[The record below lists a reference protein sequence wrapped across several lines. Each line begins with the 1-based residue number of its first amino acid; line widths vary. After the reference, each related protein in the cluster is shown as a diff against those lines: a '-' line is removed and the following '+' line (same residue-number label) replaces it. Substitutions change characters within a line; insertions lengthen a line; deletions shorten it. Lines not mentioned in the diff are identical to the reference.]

1 MNVNPITRLD
11 YPDLDVIR
19 VEDTYYMV
27 STTMH
32 FMPGCEI
39 LQSFDLVHWEH
50 ATDRKSTR
58 LNSSHSGQSRMPS
71 SA

>member
-32 FMPGCEI
+32 FMRSEEHTSE
-39 LQSFDLVHWEH
+39 LQSRE
-50 ATDRKSTR
+50 
-58 LNSSHSGQSRMPS
+58 
-71 SA
+71 